1 MPPLRLLLFV
11 TLLVGIPAFAAEMI
25 GKPRVGAVSG
35 NSAVVS
41 WKTDVE
47 TGTRVSYGP
56 APDLQFTLI
65 ADGRVSALHEVTLT
79 ELKSGAKYFFAVG
92 TARKKLATG
101 EFTTSS
107 SPASVASAP
116 SPSPETSKPK
126 SILAK
131 IFPPKA
137 DAPPTRATWGNVASL
152 PDHFARHGAD
162 FHAKDADEYARMAWE
177 FGQRAKQGGLL
188 VKVDDD
194 GTRRVFD
201 PKTGAFA
208 AYNRGGTTKTYFKP
222 NSRDYF
228 ARQPGRPVTA
238 RAP

>member
-1 MPPLRLLLFV
+1 MFPRYLLLFV
-11 TLLVGIPAFAAEMI
+11 LLVIGLSAPAAEVL
-25 GKPRVGAVSG
+25 GVPKVSAVSG
-35 NSAVVS
+35 NSAVIS

-47 TGTRVSYGP
+47 TGTRVSYGI
-56 APDLQFTLI
+56 APDQQITLI
-65 ADGRVSALHEVTLT
+65 ADGRVRALHEVTLT
-79 ELKSGAKYFFAVG
+79 ELKPGAKYFFAVG

-101 EFTTSS
+101 EFTTAG
-107 SPASVASAP
+107 SPTSVASAP
-116 SPSPETSKPK
+116 SSSPVASKPK
-126 SILAK
+126 SVLAK
-131 IFPPKA
+131 IFAPKA
-137 DAPPTRATWGNVASL
+137 DAPPTRETWGNAASL

-162 FHAKDADEYARMAWE
+162 FHARDADEYAGMAWK

-208 AYNRGGTTKTYFKP
+208 AYNSDGTTKTFFKP

-228 ARQPGRPVTA
+228 ARQPGRPVNA
-238 RAP
+238 RTP